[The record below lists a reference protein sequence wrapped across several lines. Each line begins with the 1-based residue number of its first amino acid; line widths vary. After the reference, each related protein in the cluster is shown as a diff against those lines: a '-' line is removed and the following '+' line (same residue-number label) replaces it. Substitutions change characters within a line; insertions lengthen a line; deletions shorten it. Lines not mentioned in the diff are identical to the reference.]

1 MPRKA
6 PNQVIE
12 HRISFS
18 DYERRELNKHLDK
31 IVAADAFKHAPQI
44 MLGVAGLGVAGMAGV
59 LLYWFMGWDW
69 FDNKGETT
77 STGAW
82 AARAFNFYT
91 AAQPPG
97 ANRDW
102 IIFGAP
108 KDEAQMRVMYSQNRG
123 VLNDRLQKAEEQVA
137 LLEQAPSWA
146 RRGGTGAAYT
156 ASKKYIL
163 SGYEADYKNLENWR
177 LYYNQKLEADV
188 QQSQDSVDIVGAV
201 GGTA

>member
-31 IVAADAFKHAPQI
+31 IVTADAFKHAPNI
-44 MLGVAGLGVAGMAGV
+44 MLGVAGLGMAGMAGV

-69 FDNKGETT
+69 FSDEEDEKIL
-77 STGAW
+77 AK
-82 AARAFNFYT
+82 AARAFNFYA

-97 ANRDW
+97 ADRDW

-108 KDEAQMRVMYSQNRG
+108 KDESQMRTMYAQNRG
-123 VLNDRLQKAEEQVA
+123 VLNDRLQRAEEQVA

-146 RRGGTGAAYT
+146 RRGGVGATYT
-156 ASKKYIL
+156 TSKKYIL

-177 LYYNQKLEADV
+177 LYYNEKLEVDV
-188 QQSQDSVDIVGAV
+188 QQSQTSVDIVGAV
-201 GGTA
+201 GGTV